1 MDKSTHQVRM
11 AHWKS
16 VIEQCNSR
24 PTEQSARS
32 WLRENN
38 ISDKQYY
45 YWQRIIRKEAYEQMT
60 KELPCQMPSQRNE
73 ITFAEFSVSESAATS
88 PSGRQDGPDDLS
100 SPMHAD
106 AVIKT
111 DRGTVAFSNTTS
123 TDLVRSVLE
132 VMLHA

>member
-11 AHWKS
+11 AYWKS

-60 KELPCQMPSQRNE
+60 QELPCQIPSQQSE
-73 ITFAEFSVSESAATS
+73 ITFAEFSIPESAATS
-88 PSGRQDGPDDLS
+88 PSGRQDGPNDPS
-100 SPMHAD
+100 SPMQPD

-111 DRGTVAFSNTTS
+111 ANGTVAFSNTTS
-123 TDLVRSVLE
+123 SDLVRSVLE

>member
-1 MDKSTHQVRM
+1 MDKCTHQVRM

-24 PTEQSARS
+24 PAEQSARS
-32 WLRENN
+32 WPRENN

-60 KELPCQMPSQRNE
+60 KELPCQIPSQRNE
-73 ITFAEFSVSESAATS
+73 ITFAEFSIPEPATTS
-88 PSGRQDGPDDLS
+88 PLGRQDGSDPS

-111 DRGTVAFSNTTS
+111 ANGTVAFSNTTS
-123 TDLVRSVLE
+123 SDLVRSVLE